1 MLSPVRW
8 RILQSNDQ
16 PFRMRGRIEPA
27 VGHVFSFACE
37 IQLGYQAI
45 EPPLNVEV
53 NVRRPN
59 IAFCRRIAARFDR
72 TKAIVPGRIRCETR
86 EALEIGIE
94 RRRVLIGVGS
104 RRRSAR

>member
-45 EPPLNVEV
+45 EPPLNGEV
-53 NVRRPN
+53 NVRP
-59 IAFCRRIAARFDR
+59 AERRLLPSIAARFDR
-72 TKAIVPGRIRCETR
+72 TKAVVPGRIRCETR